1 MTHVADIPTLSR
13 RPHRLATA
21 LVCATFPLIWIGGLV
36 TSSQAG
42 MAVPD
47 WPSTFGYNMFLY
59 PWTTWYYGAW
69 DIYIEHGHRLFAAA
83 VGMLTIVLC
92 YTLYRDEPR
101 AWLRRLGYFAL
112 GFVIFQGVLGG
123 LRVVLAKQTLAM
135 IHGCVGPLFF
145 SLAVALWHFTD
156 RKTSAAA
163 HLDPNKTPP
172 EVPKLFRLALV
183 TTLLA
188 YVQLLL
194 GAAVRHVPHMAE
206 IVRPELF
213 RIVMLLH
220 LFMAGVLTLHVASVA
235 VRGMRVN
242 VWPELPSLRRPALL
256 LSIAIVVQLA
266 LGAATWVVNY
276 GYPQWAQLHVHA
288 PAFVVPAQ
296 TNLQADITTA
306 HVAVGSLILVTSLVV
321 TLRARSLCGSAPAVR
336 GRVGASSAAMLMGGA
351 LLRGATA

>member
-1 MTHVADIPTLSR
+1 MTNVAENPTPSS

-47 WPSTFGYNMFLY
+47 WPSTFGYNLFLY
-59 PWTTWYYGAW
+59 PWTTWFFGPF
-69 DIYIEHGHRLFAAA
+69 DIFVEHGHRLLAAA
-83 VGMLTIVLC
+83 VGLITIFLC
-92 YTLYRDEPR
+92 LSFRKFEPR
-101 AWLRRLGYFAL
+101 GWLRNLGYFAL
-112 GFVIFQGVLGG
+112 AFVIFQGVLGG

-145 SLAVALWHFTD
+145 ALAVALWHYT
-156 RKTSAAA
+156 R
-163 HLDPNKTPP
+163 PNVRNVPSIATPQ
-172 EVPKLFRLALV
+172 VAKLFRLGVV

-188 YVQLLL
+188 YLQLAL
-194 GAAVRHVPHMAE
+194 GAGVRHVPHMAE
-206 IVRPELF
+206 TVRPDLF

-220 LFMAGVLTLHVASVA
+220 LFMAAVLTLHVVSISARALRIGV
-235 VRGMRVN
+235 
-242 VWPELPSLRRPALL
+242 PTEFPSLRRPALL
-256 LSIAIVVQLA
+256 LITAIIVQLA

-276 GYPQWAQLHVHA
+276 GYPEWAQSHVQT
-288 PAFVVPAQ
+288 PEFVVRAQ
-296 TNLQADITTA
+296 SFSQLLITTA

-321 TLRARSLCGSAPAVR
+321 TLRARVLCGSVSAVR
-336 GRVGASSAAMLMGGA
+336 SRVGASSAAMLMGGA